1 MGKGLGTMSTVLLT
15 EAPAGHFATLEQN
28 TVALARSASR
38 FLEEGIRNGSA
49 AVLIAAQPT
58 RDYFIQYIQNAG
70 FDADEL
76 VASGLLTIID
86 AEPTIDRLMRYSVP
100 DWDEFNRIVGS
111 AVIRAGR
118 AARPTPRVYGE
129 LVNLLW
135 QSNRER
141 AAIRIE
147 EYLNKLSRKHRF
159 SIFCGYVVDCHDRA
173 AYSGPLHEIGRTHS
187 TVIASEDDRPFSRAL
202 ERACSEVY
210 GISVSLLLKLSNSE
224 NVVGES
230 RLPTSW
236 RTLRW
241 LMKSMPVSG
250 ESVFLRTLRYYRD
263 REKTA

>member
-1 MGKGLGTMSTVLLT
+1 MATALVT
-15 EAPAGHFATLEQN
+15 EAPAGHFATLEQS
-28 TVALARSASR
+28 TVALAKSASR

-49 AVLIAAQPT
+49 AVLIASQST
-58 RDYFIQYIQNAG
+58 RDYFTLYIQHAG
-70 FDADEL
+70 FDVEEL
-76 VASGLLTIID
+76 ESSGRLTILD
-86 AEPTIDRLMRYSVP
+86 AEATIEALMRYSVP
-100 DWDEFNRIVGS
+100 DWDEFNRVVGS
-111 AVIRAGR
+111 AVVRASR
-118 AARPTPRVYGE
+118 ASRQAPRVYAE

-147 EYLNKLSRKHRF
+147 EYWNKLARKHRF
-159 SIFCGYVVDCHDRA
+159 SIFCGYVVDCHDRS

-187 TVIASEDDRPFSRAL
+187 TVIASEDDTPFSRAL

-210 GISVSLLLKLSNSE
+210 GISVALLLKLSNSE
-224 NVVGES
+224 NTIGES
-230 RLPTSW
+230 RLPSSW

-263 REKTA
+263 REKPAI